1 MEASAAGGRLK
12 REQRVVLRL
21 MVAGSERLVNI
32 YDSVECL
39 FRICFHHGN
48 DFALAL
54 HVAETEY
61 WANMGREIVHAP

>member
-1 MEASAAGGRLK
+1 
-12 REQRVVLRL
+12 